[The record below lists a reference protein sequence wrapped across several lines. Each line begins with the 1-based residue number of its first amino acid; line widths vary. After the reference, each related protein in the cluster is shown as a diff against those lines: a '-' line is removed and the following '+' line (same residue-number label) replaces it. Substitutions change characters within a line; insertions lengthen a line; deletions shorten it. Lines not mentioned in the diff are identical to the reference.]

1 MGKNTQS
8 SKPPDLLLPVVHD
21 KAASDTAQLKGRAS
35 CFFWAFK
42 STKVSNAGRAAG
54 QRSNEAV
61 LCPFRLI
68 LIPHF

>member
-42 STKVSNAGRAAG
+42 STKVLNAGRAAG
-54 QRSNEAV
+54 SA
-61 LCPFRLI
+61 L
-68 LIPHF
+68 